1 MNTIKI
7 SPSILSADFS
17 ILKEE
22 IHKLESADYIHI
34 DVMDGHFVPNLTF
47 GAKLIKD
54 IRKYTKQVFDVH
66 LMVENPDDYIL
77 PMVDAGADIIT
88 IHQESCIHI
97 ERTIQKKKKNN
108 VRAGLSLVPTT
119 NENVL
124 KYILNDLDLVLIMTV
139 NPGFGGQKFITS
151 QLEKIKNVRE
161 MINKTGKDIDLEVD
175 GGINNITAK
184 EVINAGANV
193 LVAGSYVFNSINY
206 TDAINSLRN
215 I

>member
-22 IHKLESADYIHI
+22 MQKLESADYIHI

-47 GAKLIKD
+47 GAKLVKD
-54 IRKYTKQVFDVH
+54 IRKYTKQIFDVH

-77 PMVDAGADIIT
+77 PMIDAGADIIT

-97 ERTIQKKKKNN
+97 ERTIKTIKKNN
-108 VRAGLSLVPTT
+108 VKVGLALVPTT

-161 MINKTGKDIDLEVD
+161 MINKSGKDIDLEVD

-184 EVINAGANV
+184 DVINAGANV
-193 LVAGSYVFNSINY
+193 LVAGSYVFNSIDY
-206 TDAINSLRN
+206 TDAISSLRN

>member
-22 IHKLESADYIHI
+22 IQKLESADYIHI

-97 ERTIQKKKKNN
+97 ERTIQTIKKNN

-161 MINKTGKDIDLEVD
+161 MISKTGKDIDLEVD
-175 GGINNITAK
+175 GGINNVTAK
-184 EVINAGANV
+184 DVINAGANV
-193 LVAGSYVFNSINY
+193 LVAGSYVFNSTSY
-206 TDAINSLRN
+206 TDAINSLKN

>member
-22 IHKLESADYIHI
+22 IQKLESADYIHI

-54 IRKYTKQVFDVH
+54 IRKYTKQIFDVH

-88 IHQESCIHI
+88 IHQESCTHI
-97 ERTIQKKKKNN
+97 ERTIQTIKKNN
-108 VRAGLSLVPTT
+108 VKAGLSLVPTT

-161 MINKTGKDIDLEVD
+161 MISKTGKDIDLEVD

-184 EVINAGANV
+184 DVINAGANV

>member
-22 IHKLESADYIHI
+22 IQKLESADYIHI

-97 ERTIQKKKKNN
+97 ERTIQTIKKNN

-161 MINKTGKDIDLEVD
+161 MISKTGKDIDLEVD
-175 GGINNITAK
+175 GGINNVTAK
-184 EVINAGANV
+184 DVINAGANV
-193 LVAGSYVFNSINY
+193 LVAGSYVFNSADY

-215 I
+215 M

>member
-22 IHKLESADYIHI
+22 IQKLESADYIHI

-97 ERTIQKKKKNN
+97 ERTIQTIKKNN

-161 MINKTGKDIDLEVD
+161 MISKTGKDIDLEVD
-175 GGINNITAK
+175 GGINNVTAK
-184 EVINAGANV
+184 DVINAGANV

>member
-1 MNTIKI
+1 MNKIKI

-22 IHKLESADYIHI
+22 IQKLESADYIHI

-97 ERTIQKKKKNN
+97 ERTIQTIKKNN
-108 VRAGLSLVPTT
+108 VKAGLSLVPTT

-161 MINKTGKDIDLEVD
+161 MINKTGKKIDLEVD

-184 EVINAGANV
+184 DVINAGANV

-206 TDAINSLRN
+206 TDTINSLRN